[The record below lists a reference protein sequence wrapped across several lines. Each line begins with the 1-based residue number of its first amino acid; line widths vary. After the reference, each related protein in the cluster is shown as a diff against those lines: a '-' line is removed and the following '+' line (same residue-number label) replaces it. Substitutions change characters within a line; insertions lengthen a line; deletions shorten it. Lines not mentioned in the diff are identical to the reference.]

1 MGNLKNMKQMNLL
14 TNRKKLIDKEKEL
27 TVAGGEGIVRGFGMV
42 IYIQISSLAQSC
54 LTLRLHGLQ
63 HTRPPC
69 PSPTSGVYP
78 NSYPL
83 SQ

>member
-63 HTRPPC
+63 HARLP
-69 PSPTSGVYP
+69 
-78 NSYPL
+78 
-83 SQ
+83 